1 MAHRSEQNRALF
13 KDLYSYDF
21 SCLRNG
27 NDSLAGLRGVKS
39 FPLTIEVIDYLIY
52 EIFSALLV
60 LVPTSYASS
69 SGKLSR
75 ENRLLLKEYFIP
87 NLP

>member
-21 SCLRNG
+21 SYLRNG
-27 NDSLAGLRGVKS
+27 NDSLAGQRGVKS

-52 EIFSALLV
+52 QIFSALLV
-60 LVPTSYASS
+60 LVPTSYANS
-69 SGKLSR
+69 SGELSR
-75 ENRLLLKEYFIP
+75 ENGVLLKEYFIP